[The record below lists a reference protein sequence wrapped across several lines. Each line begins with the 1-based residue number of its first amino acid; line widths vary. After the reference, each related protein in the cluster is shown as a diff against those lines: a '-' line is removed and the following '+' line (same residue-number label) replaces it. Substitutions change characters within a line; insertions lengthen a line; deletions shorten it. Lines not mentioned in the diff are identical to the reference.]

1 MASKWIPS
9 LRRHKKEEDT
19 TSTQET
25 GTPEETNTQQEDTST
40 SAPQDVKSEGENP
53 TQQEPVLNSDDQK
66 FLENEISTDEAAQ
79 QSQGE
84 PVMKISDD
92 GEMKEASKEE
102 QEQAGDSVIVPETK
116 PEASNE
122 GAQTAEQQQ
131 AGDKED
137 PPETLPE
144 ASKEGTQDTKAGSAS
159 DSVAAP
165 DTQPADM
172 SKDSTQDVRQKQSE
186 DSAPAPESKTE
197 TGDDGVQGQET
208 EQSYDDVMKE
218 KAAEAKN
225 SRKSK
230 KDKSFDLPSQEEAE
244 AATKKGLD
252 EQATQEGDT
261 AQGGKRTW
269 TSYIPSVRPSS
280 SSAKK
285 SEATETSKE
294 GESGDSSA
302 PQGEA
307 SEGTAATED
316 STQRTWK
323 DYAST
328 YVPSIPSIS
337 TSWKSSRTGKDAQPE
352 VVYNED
358 GTVNEDATQDKQ
370 EREISALLSNLNLNA
385 FNNRVFAVSGE
396 TQKYYERF
404 AQCLKDII
412 NGAPTAYQDLD
423 QLMHEAGPQLQ
434 KQFDSMPP
442 FLQTLVKS
450 LPMKMGPEIMAAA
463 SEKPGDD
470 MKKRMEA
477 ASQRPATGESDAGLP
492 GDAFGTAE
500 KEEGGDE
507 KEGQQKKK
515 RTIPGLK
522 SLVGEKSAVSSMLR
536 AAVSFLQTRFPFLAS
551 MTNVI
556 MSLAVFILMFVF
568 WYCHKRGKEVRL
580 AREAEG
586 KELKEGEEDEVL
598 EVSGDEAEVEDDDPE
613 LSKQIEEAAKS
624 LSQPTST
631 EAPVSDTEKGG
642 EGKVAETEKVG
653 AEEAGAEEAG
663 GEKGLK
669 TGAEKAGGDKGA
681 ELEAEKAVGV

>member
-9 LRRHKKEEDT
+9 LRRHKKDGDT
-19 TSTQET
+19 SSTQES
-25 GTPEETNTQQEDTST
+25 GTHEETNTQQQDTNAST
-40 SAPQDVKSEGENP
+40 PQDVKSEGENA
-53 TQQEPVLNSDDQK
+53 TQQEPVLNNQDQK
-66 FLENEISTDEAAQ
+66 FLENQISTDESAQ
-79 QSQGE
+79 KSQGE

-122 GAQTAEQQQ
+122 SAPNAEQQQ
-131 AGDKED
+131 AGNQED
-137 PPETLPE
+137 PPETQPE
-144 ASKEGTQDTKAGSAS
+144 ASKEGTQEGSAH

-165 DTQPADM
+165 DTKPADR
-172 SKDSTQDVRQKQSE
+172 SEDSAQDVRQKQSE
-186 DSAPAPESKTE
+186 DSTAAPESRTE

-252 EQATQEGDT
+252 EQAAQEGDSV
-261 AQGGKRTW
+261 QGGKRSW

-285 SEATETSKE
+285 GEATDTNKE
-294 GESGDSSA
+294 GEPSDSSA

-307 SEGTAATED
+307 SEGTATAED

-323 DYAST
+323 DY
-328 YVPSIPSIS
+328 VPSIPTIS
-337 TSWKSSRTGKDAQPE
+337 TSWKSNKDSKDAQPE

-434 KQFDSMPP
+434 KQFESMPP

-463 SEKPGDD
+463 SEKPGND
-470 MKKRMEA
+470 MQARMKA
-477 ASQRPATGESDAGLP
+477 ASQQPATGESDASLP

-500 KEEGGDE
+500 KEEEGGDE

-598 EVSGDEAEVEDDDPE
+598 EVSGDEAEGEDEDPE
-613 LSKQIEEAAKS
+613 LSKQIDEAADS
-624 LSQPTST
+624 LSQPTSAEKKGIDGKAAET
-631 EAPVSDTEKGG
+631 E
-642 EGKVAETEKVG
+642 KVAETEKSS
-653 AEEAGAEEAG
+653 AEKVAEQGG
-663 GEKGLK
+663 GEKGLE
-669 TGAEKAGGDKGA
+669 TGAEKAGGDQGA